1 MGEHMK
7 DERFMAWYGLLQVE
21 ARSTELI
28 GREIERE
35 TGLPM
40 TWFELLA
47 NLHWPDGQRRRMS
60 ELADDVLLSRG
71 GITRLVARMEEAGY
85 VRREIPPE
93 DRRAVYAVLTDKGR
107 DAVER
112 AFPVLLDALSRH
124 FGSQLDADDV
134 RHLNTIWARLLQTMD
149 AKCDGLMEGLAAAT
163 AQDADPPA

>member
-7 DERFMAWYGLLQVE
+7 DERFLAWYGLLQVE

-28 GREIERE
+28 GSEIERE

-47 NLHWPDGQRRRMS
+47 NLHWPEGQRRRMS

-71 GITRLVARMEEAGY
+71 GITRLIARMEEAGY

-112 AFPVLLDALSRH
+112 AYPVLFDALARH
-124 FGSQLDADDV
+124 FGDLLDADDV
-134 RHLNTIWARLLQTMD
+134 RRLNMIWARLLQAMD
-149 AKCDGLMEGLAAAT
+149 AKCEGLMEGLVAT
-163 AQDADPPA
+163 TEENADRPA